1 MFFEQGGINLHT
13 FSTKRWFTLSISLVI
28 LFFVLAPLSNAN
40 SSGSLANEPD
50 ERIVDASGN
59 GDYLSLQ
66 QAIQAQAT
74 HIYIRNGIYDVN
86 TTLHLD
92 LDDTTIRGQSRDGVI
107 IRQTQAPNDLLVIRA
122 DRVHISNVTLDTY
135 TYNAGATLVVADAN
149 QVIVQDSLFKGSER
163 IFAVYFAGP
172 SVAAGD
178 ATLAA
183 VESGALDDH
192 NQFVHNEVYSHY
204 AGDGL
209 SFSLQKN
216 GLVQHNMLHNAVL
229 AFYMCRNSEVS
240 NNVIND
246 SPGVGIHY
254 SMPAYDNRI
263 QDNEINRSL
272 GSGIR
277 ASANLEHPVPTTALY
292 EGLLIEHNIIKDTRS
307 FGIELDQVGGR
318 TRIQRNTIRQTD
330 FSGIIVLRSS
340 DLRIHNNQLSNNAYY
355 RIRGNLHNWTGDSGG
370 IDLENTVTATKIT
383 YNTITSN
390 GKSDFGIRFSPTLGK
405 NTIYKNKLVGTTVM
419 TDIIRL
425 P

>member
-1 MFFEQGGINLHT
+1 MFYPQGGINLHT
-13 FSTKRWFTLSISLVI
+13 LSTKRWVILSISILI
-28 LFFVLAPLSNAN
+28 LFFLPAIFSHADSATSLSK
-40 SSGSLANEPD
+40 EPD
-50 ERIVDASGN
+50 ESIVDASGK
-59 GDYLSLQ
+59 GDYVSLE

-86 TTLHLD
+86 TTLQID
-92 LDDTTIRGQSRDGVI
+92 LEDTIIRGQSRDGVVL
-107 IRQTQAPNDLLVIRA
+107 RQTQAPNDLVVIRA
-122 DRVHISNVTLDTY
+122 DRVHISNLTLDTY

-172 SVAAGD
+172 SVAAGQD
-178 ATLAA
+178 TLAA
-183 VESGALDDH
+183 VESGTLDDG
-192 NQFVHNEVYSHY
+192 NQFLRNEVYSHY

-216 GLVQHNMLHNAVL
+216 GLVQHNTLHNAVL

-240 NNVIND
+240 NNLIND

-254 SMPAYDNRI
+254 SMPAYDNIIR
-263 QDNEINRSL
+263 DNEIYRSL

-307 FGIELDQVGGR
+307 FGIELDQVGSR

-330 FSGIIVLRSS
+330 FSGIIVLRSY

-355 RIRGNLHNWTGDSGG
+355 HVRGKIHDWTGNSGG

-390 GKSDFGIRFSPTLGK
+390 GKSDFGIRFSPIQGK